1 MKLIPAFSLVSTLWV
16 AQAVYTAVKDA
27 SPVTDSQKARSL
39 VAQTTWGVV
48 SFLDSDGTP
57 KGEIHSLADSDG
69 RIFMYLMGKQED
81 DIALTLTRAS
91 LPPFKNLKDAACGTD
106 GNWDAE
112 DPRCAKMTVSGSL
125 EACDKDKD
133 EGCKAGWVALT
144 ERHPTMSSWPVDHD
158 FIVHELKISDIWMI
172 ANYGGQSI
180 ISPESYYKA
189 QITTPVPAVASSG
202 EANVVIFEQVDY
214 PKWDQKA
221 ERARWIIGNALWT
234 TRKFPRIIEIAILV
248 FMN

>member
-1 MKLIPAFSLVSTLWV
+1 MKLIPALTLLSTLWV
-16 AQAVYTAVKDA
+16 AQAVEDTAA
-27 SPVTDSQKARSL
+27 ETDSQKARSL

-48 SFLDSDGTP
+48 SFLDGDGTP
-57 KGEIHSLADSDG
+57 KGEIHSLADSGG
-69 RIFMYLMGKQED
+69 RIFVYLMGKQED
-81 DIALTLTRAS
+81 DIALTLTQAS
-91 LPPFKNLKDAACGTD
+91 LPPFKNLEDAACGID
-106 GNWDAE
+106 GNWDAQ

-133 EGCKAGWVALT
+133 EGCKAGWAALT
-144 ERHPTMSSWPVDHD
+144 ERHPTMRTWPVDHD

-172 ANYGGQSI
+172 ANFGGQSI

-189 QITTPVPAVASSG
+189 KITTPVPAAVSSR
-202 EANVVIFEQVDY
+202 EDNVVIFEQVDY
-214 PKWDQKA
+214 PKWNQKA

-248 FMN
+248 FIN